1 MNVLEETRNS
11 TFKRTRK
18 NNEILVTER
27 SKQLFKVVV
36 NNYKQLEE
44 KVEPFKEDTE
54 DVAGQ
59 KGLPPQ
65 PQGYLKFPD
74 YDWF

>member
-1 MNVLEETRNS
+1 MSVLEETRNS

-18 NNEILVTER
+18 NNEILVIEAP
-27 SKQLFKVVV
+27 KQLFKVVV
-36 NNYKQLEE
+36 NNFRQQEKSLVPIKEE
-44 KVEPFKEDTE
+44 ISDNI
-54 DVAGQ
+54 DQ

>member
-1 MNVLEETRNS
+1 MSALEETRNS

-18 NNEILVTER
+18 NNEVLVLETP
-27 SKQLFKVVV
+27 KQLFKVVV
-36 NNYKQLEE
+36 NNYKQQEKSPEPVKEE
-44 KVEPFKEDTE
+44 ISDSKDK
-54 DVAGQ
+54 